1 VFTAFPPAVTLPGV
15 AAKEK
20 TSSRLLAWL
29 APILLLLAAVAAAQ
43 PASALTASAAET
55 RAWEKTSFPLESRL
69 DESLQLLNLHQQN
82 EVAGYDD
89 ALGSPLAAESTA
101 ARVATGDTYS
111 VAFQTELKA
120 TSYPGVSRGLHF
132 QEANENL
139 LQMME
144 SDPQFAQTMQDA
156 GVNLQRTPTG
166 LAPRTP
172 PAGWTWHHAEDPG
185 VLQLVPRVQH
195 TPGSIFWDTLHP
207 DGQGGYAIWGK

>member
-1 VFTAFPPAVTLPGV
+1 VAEQ
-15 AAKEK
+15 AAKE
-20 TSSRLLAWL
+20 
-29 APILLLLAAVAAAQ
+29 AAYERTAQ
-43 PASALTASAAET
+43 ALSDVMLDEETSAA
-55 RAWEKTSFPLESRL
+55 RFSGDFSLSL
-69 DESLQLLNLHQQN
+69 D
-82 EVAGYDD
+82 VPG
-89 ALGSPLAAESTA
+89 GTTGVPAA
-101 ARVATGDTYS
+101 ATGDTYS
-111 VAFQTELKA
+111 VAFETELKA

-207 DGQGGYAIWGK
+207 GGQGGYATWGK